1 MERQAVEAARIEFN
15 RASDSVQAL
24 SDATDVE
31 QIQTHWAAFLSHAD
45 RMYNKLG
52 AGAKASPK
60 SKVWFDTKMKERGD
74 DPLLCYIWKARNVD
88 EHGLEF
94 VTQQQPGFIREVT
107 PTPEEREAFQ
117 RARPNLPPLMTGHA
131 VVEITRPHVRLM
143 DVKDRQGNTYSPPLD
158 YVRLYNTGM
167 LALSRLEPML
177 LEAEQLTISSQR
189 ADILKRIAEADRMV
203 MDAVVTVD
211 RQRGVAARLEHDGQD
226 ASDAKRL
233 LIRLEQ
239 AHAMQLADRHR
250 LQTEWDNSE

>member
-1 MERQAVEAARIEFN
+1 MDRQAVEAARTEFN

-24 SDATDVE
+24 SDASDVE
-31 QIQTHWAAFLSHAD
+31 QIQTHWALFLSHAD

-60 SKVWFDTKMKERGD
+60 SKLWFDAKMKERGS

-107 PTPEEREAFQ
+107 PTPQEREAFQ
-117 RARPNLPPLMTGHA
+117 RAQPNLPPLMTGHA
-131 VVEITRPHVRLM
+131 VIEITRPHVRLM

-167 LALSRLEPML
+167 LALSRLEPIL
-177 LEAEQLTISSQR
+177 FEAEELIAPSQR
-189 ADILKRIAEADRMV
+189 ADILKRIAEADRTI
-203 MDAVVTVD
+203 MDAAAVVD
-211 RQRGVAARLEHDGQD
+211 RQRGVVARLERDGHDAG
-226 ASDAKRL
+226 DAKRL
-233 LIRLEQ
+233 LIGLEQ
-239 AHAMQLADRHR
+239 AHAMCLADRHR
-250 LQTEWDNSE
+250 LQGELDKSE